1 MWSLWFGLFTLLQPA
16 LVFTAPLRPAGLSRD
31 GHLELAEVYLVKF
44 YNHKPENG
52 RRRRTAGLD
61 PFQAKLREMQHFFGL
76 EESGE
81 VDPQTIRAMR
91 RARCGLSDVERFG
104 KTMRWTNKTLTYKIS
119 KFSSKM
125 SSARVKTAFRQAW
138 QLWAQAA
145 PLKFRRKRRSDADIV
160 ISFNNKDHND
170 GSPFDGEG
178 GILAHAFSPGPGIG
192 GDVHFDDEETWTT
205 NGSGYNLLPVA
216 VHEFGHA
223 LGLSH
228 SSDPGAIMF
237 PAYNFGLHSVLQLS
251 YQDVKDIKEMYG
263 ERSTSPDLLPP
274 KTPDR
279 CDPDLSFDA
288 VTGMQQ
294 ELVFF
299 KDRFIWRVH
308 PSFDEIRI
316 TLITSLWTEIPADID
331 AAYENTNKNSILV
344 FKGSQYW
351 EMLSSL
357 KVKEGFP
364 RNISDFGFPSSV
376 KSIDAVLSFRETH
389 LTDFFIGGECW
400 RFNEDAGQMMEGFP
414 KPIALEWPGI
424 KSPVDAVV
432 AHDGRVYFFIGPQQL
447 EFTPP
452 IRRVTQRLPA
462 NTWLRC

>member
-1 MWSLWFGLFTLLQPA
+1 
-16 LVFTAPLRPAGLSRD
+16 
-31 GHLELAEVYLVKF
+31 VYLVKF

-205 NGSGYNLLPVA
+205 NGSG
-216 VHEFGHA
+216 
-223 LGLSH
+223 
-228 SSDPGAIMF
+228 
-237 PAYNFGLHSVLQLS
+237 
-251 YQDVKDIKEMYG
+251 

-344 FKGSQYW
+344 FK
-351 EMLSSL
+351 
-357 KVKEGFP
+357 
-364 RNISDFGFPSSV
+364 
-376 KSIDAVLSFRETH
+376 
-389 LTDFFIGGECW
+389 
-400 RFNEDAGQMMEGFP
+400 
-414 KPIALEWPGI
+414 
-424 KSPVDAVV
+424 
-432 AHDGRVYFFIGPQQL
+432 
-447 EFTPP
+447 
-452 IRRVTQRLPA
+452 
-462 NTWLRC
+462 